1 MRQTPQHIE
10 AISRILVFT
19 GMIRGDVRVTSQPLR
34 LQTPPHQV
42 VGENV
47 VSSVTNSKPKIISS
61 SGHHRSNQ
69 DSVTLDELIATTSL
83 TSSKS

>member
-1 MRQTPQHIE
+1 MRQTAQTIE

-19 GMIRGDVRVTSQPLR
+19 GMIRRDVRANQPSHR
-34 LQTPPHQV
+34 LKQPSLHV

-69 DSVTLDELIATTSL
+69 DSVTLDELIAKTSL